1 MQSLAE
7 FLFRAQRRGELRFM
21 LIGGRSLEAH
31 GYVRNTKDVDLLIAT
46 HDIPVMERLLK
57 SIGYR
62 KEAETEIFS
71 RWKHSS
77 MEAEDVD
84 LMYVGDATFELL
96 DKDCVTMPI
105 GSAELRVPSV
115 AGITALKLHA
125 IKNNPDRLAKDST
138 DILSL
143 MRLNPTALDHDGLRV
158 LCEKFGNT
166 EIWAKLK
173 LLLS

>member
-1 MQSLAE
+1 MKSLAE
-7 FLFRAQRRGELRFM
+7 YLFRAQRRGELKFM

-31 GYVRNTKDVDLLIAT
+31 GYVRNTKDVDFLIAT
-46 HDIPVMERLLK
+46 HDIPVMERLLT

-84 LMYVGDATFELL
+84 LMFVGAATFDSLNQ
-96 DKDCVTMPI
+96 DCVTMQI
-105 GSAELRVPSV
+105 GSAVLRVPSV
-115 AGITALKLHA
+115 AGIAALKLHA
-125 IKNNPDRLAKDST
+125 IKNNPERLAKDST
-138 DILSL
+138 DIISL
-143 MRLNPTALDHDGLRV
+143 MRLNPAALDYDGLRT
-158 LCEKFGNT
+158 LCGKFGNA
-166 EIWAKLK
+166 EIWAKLE

>member
-7 FLFRAQRRGELRFM
+7 YLFRAQRRGELRFM

-31 GYVRNTKDVDLLIAT
+31 GYVRNTKDVDLMIAT
-46 HDIPVMERLLK
+46 HDLPVMERLLI

-62 KEAETEIFS
+62 KEVETSIFS
-71 RWKHSS
+71 RWKHGS

-84 LMYVGDATFELL
+84 LMFVGQSTFDSL
-96 DKDCVTMPI
+96 DKDCVPLKI
-105 GSAELRVPSV
+105 GSALLRVPSV
-115 AGITALKLHA
+115 AGIAALKLHA
-125 IKNNPDRLAKDST
+125 IKNNPERLAKDST
-138 DILSL
+138 DIISL
-143 MRLNPTALDHDGLRV
+143 MRLNPASLDHDGLRT
-158 LCEKFGNT
+158 LCEKFGNA

>member
-7 FLFRAQRRGELRFM
+7 FLFRAQRRGELRFL

-31 GYVRNTKDVDLLIAT
+31 GYVRNTKDVDFLVAT
-46 HDIPVMERLLK
+46 HDIPVMERLLT

-62 KEAETEIFS
+62 KNAETEIFS

-84 LMYVGDATFELL
+84 LMFVNGPTFDSL
-96 DKDCVTMPI
+96 DQDCVTMKI
-105 GSAELRVPSV
+105 GSASLRVPSV
-115 AGITALKLHA
+115 AGIAALKLHA

-138 DILSL
+138 DIISL
-143 MRLNPTALDHDGLRV
+143 MQLNPGALDRSSLRC
-158 LCEKFGNT
+158 LCEKFGNS
-166 EIWAKLK
+166 EIWAKLE
-173 LLLS
+173 LLIS